1 MDFTPI
7 APTQLDGSVKN
18 ELLVLAEEIVIKSAK
33 IEGSHNKI
41 ILTSIKNMLRNV
53 NSYYSNQIESE
64 GTHPVDIEKAMR
76 KEYSSNEKKKRLQML
91 SIAHIKVQEEI
102 ENDVNL
108 DINPITKEYIKKVHN
123 LFYSKEAMDSFCKIE
138 LKNKNGEIIRYV
150 DMLPGEIRTTDVEVG
165 KHLAPKY
172 EDVDYLLNMFE
183 TLYKLPKYKTKSEKL
198 IYALSSHHRLVW
210 IHPFLD
216 GNGRVSRLILDS
228 FLHYIGLEGY
238 GLWNISRGLSRNI
251 KQYQIALSNADEIK
265 FSQTDGRGFLSN
277 KMLEEFVIFMLKT
290 SLDQI
295 EYMQNCLKLDNLAN
309 RIDNYCKKANA
320 SFLGISSLPE
330 GSENIFKALLIHGEI
345 ERGKVQDLIGKK
357 KTVTASVIKEL
368 IDRYYLVSD
377 GPKKPLRLNFNAHFA
392 SQIFPE
398 LMPIIE

>member
-138 LKNKNGEIIRYV
+138 LKNKNQELIRYV

-172 EDVDYLLNMFE
+172 EEVDYLLNMFE

-216 GNGRVSRLILDS
+216 GNGR
-228 FLHYIGLEGY
+228 
-238 GLWNISRGLSRNI
+238 
-251 KQYQIALSNADEIK
+251 
-265 FSQTDGRGFLSN
+265 
-277 KMLEEFVIFMLKT
+277 EF
-290 SLDQI
+290 
-295 EYMQNCLKLDNLAN
+295 
-309 RIDNYCKKANA
+309 
-320 SFLGISSLPE
+320 
-330 GSENIFKALLIHGEI
+330 
-345 ERGKVQDLIGKK
+345 QDL
-357 KTVTASVIKEL
+357 
-368 IDRYYLVSD
+368 
-377 GPKKPLRLNFNAHFA
+377 F
-392 SQIFPE
+392 
-398 LMPIIE
+398 